1 MYPKKVVQKNYRK
14 DHRHYNNKS
23 KSLNEQ
29 KMLSEEAGNKSSWF
43 SENKLFRHGKGK
55 QDVRNRLFKRCEHI
69 FGPVKEE
76 DEDEDNPATSVN
88 FIINIHPSYS
98 LKHRSVPR

>member
-1 MYPKKVVQKNYRK
+1 MSKKCFLKKQVIN
-14 DHRHYNNKS
+14 HPGFS
-23 KSLNEQ
+23 KINFFV
-29 KMLSEEAGNKSSWF
+29 MGRGNKT
-43 SENKLFRHGKGK
+43 SEIGY
-55 QDVRNRLFKRCEHI
+55 FKRCEHI